1 MQLIEPKIMD
11 AEYKVKMRAYYNR
24 HWKNFDMM
32 KKHIHFGLEMMY
44 VLKGKCSIEI
54 CNRTLNLS
62 KNQLILLN
70 SEIPH
75 RLIVDHIEGC
85 KILNFEFK
93 LIKGKMKGIS
103 FRQLCINSDELKGL
117 YETNKPYITIK
128 DDLGI
133 GQTLKELINEYD
145 NNREEDSVYKD
156 ILHISLLTKIALKYK
171 TSKDTKNGV
180 GQGYVRAMIE
190 YIHNHYDVDIKIKD
204 IAKSVSVH
212 ENYAQK
218 LFKNSLGVT
227 MIEYL
232 CNFRMEK
239 AALLLEN
246 TDIPISEISEIVGIN
261 SRQYFSYLFK
271 KRFGKSPSQYRKLIE
286 KVSEDNRISY
296 ISET

>member
-1 MQLIEPKIMD
+1 MQLIKPKIMD
-11 AEYKVKMRAYYNR
+11 TDYKVEMRAYYNR

-32 KKHIHFGLEMMY
+32 KKHIHLGLEIMY
-44 VLKGKCSIEI
+44 VLKGKCSIDI
-54 CNRTLNLS
+54 CNKTLHLS
-62 KNQLILLN
+62 KNQLIFLN

-103 FRQLCINSDELKGL
+103 LRQLCINSDELKGL
-117 YETNKPYITIK
+117 YETTKPYITIR

-133 GQTLKELINEYD
+133 GQTIKELINEYD
-145 NNREEDSVYKD
+145 KDRQVDSVYKD
-156 ILHISLLTKIALKYK
+156 ILHVSILTKIALKYK
-171 TSKDTKNGV
+171 TSKDTENGV
-180 GQGYVRAMIE
+180 AQGYVRSMVG
-190 YIHNHYDVDIKIKD
+190 YIHNHYDVDIKVKD
-204 IAKSVSVH
+204 IAKSISIH

-239 AALLLEN
+239 AELLLEN

-286 KVSEDNRISY
+286 KVSKDNRISY
-296 ISET
+296 ISKT